1 LKYRSRTEIIALI
14 LATATNGA
22 TKTRM
27 MYGAYLSYTQ
37 IVEYLKLLQ
46 VKGLLVYEEGTQ
58 QYKLTEKGLH
68 FLDVYEKISEVLT
81 VTKTTST
88 DIVQPEAKLAV
99 AASSVREW

>member
-1 LKYRSRTEIIALI
+1 
-14 LATATNGA
+14 
-22 TKTRM
+22 M

-68 FLDVYEKISEVLT
+68 FLHVYEQISDLVS
-81 VTKTTST
+81 VAKTPPKV
-88 DIVQPEAKLAV
+88 IVQAPLNEDDNQPTAT
-99 AASSVREW
+99 SIQE